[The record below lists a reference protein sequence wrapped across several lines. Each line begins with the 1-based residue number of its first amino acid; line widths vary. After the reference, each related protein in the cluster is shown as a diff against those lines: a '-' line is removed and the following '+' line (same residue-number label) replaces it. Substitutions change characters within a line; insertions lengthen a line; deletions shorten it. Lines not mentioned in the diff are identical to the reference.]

1 MKRKWIAFLLV
12 MTMLLSLA
20 ACGGQNTGNAGTDS
34 KAAAGT
40 GSDNAGNGEN
50 SNGDTGNATAAAD
63 LPPYTI
69 QWAYIGDS
77 YDDLPA
83 VQAEI
88 NKILEPQFNCTVNI
102 IPMSW
107 GEFANQLTLM
117 LSGGEQLDLVPVL
130 VGNGATYINNGYVI
144 DMKDLI
150 AQYGVNIKEQ
160 IGEEN
165 MYVCTV
171 NGYTYGVPTYKEYCA
186 NVGVMMRKDLLEEAG
201 FTIDDIKEL
210 KDLDAVYAAVLE
222 KHPDMIMLAGRQG
235 GTPGQDL
242 NWWDPLGDN
251 FGSIDPAD
259 TVGTVVNYYESDYFK
274 SVCET
279 MYDFAQKGY
288 ISKDCATMSETRQSQ
303 VKAGTA
309 FSYFTGLK
317 PNTESQDTLD
327 TGYEMV
333 SAYLSDEYRSTTQM
347 TFLGWGIGRSC
358 QYPERVMQ
366 VLDYMYGSAEIMNLF
381 NWGIEGQ
388 HYQVIDAENGIID
401 YPDGVTGETK
411 KYGLNIGYEIMNQKL
426 AYIFNGTDPDIWE
439 QYETYN
445 SANGIIST
453 GFIYD
458 NSSVLTQI
466 AALTNV
472 QNQYLD
478 GLGSGALNPDQY
490 IKEFNDALYKA
501 GLQDVMDEKQSQL
514 NTYLGK

>member
-1 MKRKWIAFLLV
+1 MAMLLMV
-12 MTMLLSLA
+12 VMLLSLA
-20 ACGGQNTGNAGTDS
+20 ACGS
-34 KAAAGT
+34 
-40 GSDNAGNGEN
+40 GNGGKSTTAN
-50 SNGDTGNATAAAD
+50 ADGGNVTASGNKDGGIEGAASASD
-63 LPPYTI
+63 LPAYTI

-83 VQAEI
+83 VQEEI
-88 NKILEPQFNCTVNI
+88 NKILQPQFNCTVNI

-107 GEFANQLTLM
+107 GEFSNQLTLM

-130 VGNGATYINNGYVI
+130 TGNGPTYINNGYVI
-144 DMKDLI
+144 DLKDLI
-150 AQYGVNIKEQ
+150 AAYGTNIKAQ

-165 MYVCTV
+165 MYVCSV

-186 NVGVMMRKDLLEEAG
+186 NAGVMMRKDLLEEAG
-201 FTIDDIKEL
+201 FTIDDIKSL
-210 KDLDAVYAAVLE
+210 DDLDAVYAAVLE
-222 KHPDMIMLAGRQG
+222 KHPDMVMLAGRQG

-242 NWWDPLGDN
+242 NWWDPLGDG
-251 FGSIDPAD
+251 FGAIDPSD

-274 SVCET
+274 NVCKK
-279 MYDFAQKGY
+279 MYEFASKGY

-309 FSYFTGLK
+309 FSYFTALK

-333 SAYLSDEYRSTTQM
+333 SAYLTDEYRSTTQM

-381 NWGIEGQ
+381 NWGIEGV
-388 HYQVIDAENGIID
+388 HYQVIDAEKGIID
-401 YPDGVTGETK
+401 YPEGVTSETK
-411 KYGLNIGYEIMNQKL
+411 KYGLNIGYEIMNQKI

-439 QYETYN
+439 QYKEYN
-445 SANGIIST
+445 AADGIVST

-458 NSSVLTQI
+458 NSKVLTQI

-472 QNQYLD
+472 QNQYMD
-478 GLGSGALNPDQY
+478 GLGSGALDPDQY
-490 IKEFNDALYKA
+490 IDEFNNALKKA

-514 NTYLGK
+514 NAFLGK